1 MRQPVRE
8 FSILKLRLRS
18 VIDPRSLALLYG
30 PWRRAVERVLEPLKK
45 CNHWERHH
53 PKQKEGWHRQGG
65 KEKKKERE
73 RGVSFFSFPISLYDL
88 PLLSWKGRPVSI
100 NDRHWVPEKSAE
112 QSRKVIWEQH
122 TNLFRTSVWW
132 VGL

>member
-53 PKQKEGWHRQGG
+53 PKQKEG
-65 KEKKKERE
+65 
-73 RGVSFFSFPISLYDL
+73 
-88 PLLSWKGRPVSI
+88 
-100 NDRHWVPEKSAE
+100 
-112 QSRKVIWEQH
+112 
-122 TNLFRTSVWW
+122 
-132 VGL
+132 